1 MTRRALCKWPA
12 CGVGVKWLAER
23 RSARLRAR
31 NTFISTHIGN
41 APELD
46 EKNSTSVK
54 TAVEVFLRKYFEQKS
69 ERVSSFACFI

>member
-1 MTRRALCKWPA
+1 MA
-12 CGVGVKWLAER
+12 CRKEEREAE
-23 RSARLRAR
+23 SEKH
-31 NTFISTHIGN
+31 FISAHIGN

-69 ERVSSFACFI
+69 ERVSSFACFIRSLQR